1 MTESLSAGALHDA
14 EHLAKELLNGDTY
27 DCGPAVVYGWR
38 VGSGDPTDAAASL
51 LLRQRDEILR
61 LRDEILRLRA
71 LVNGETIAQY
81 PESAGGRRVWQSVG
95 AWLYPGDRIVV
106 MRGPANDL

>member
-61 LRDEILRLRA
+61 LRA

-81 PESAGGRRVWQSVG
+81 PESAGGRRAWQSVG

-106 MRGPANDL
+106 MRGSADDL